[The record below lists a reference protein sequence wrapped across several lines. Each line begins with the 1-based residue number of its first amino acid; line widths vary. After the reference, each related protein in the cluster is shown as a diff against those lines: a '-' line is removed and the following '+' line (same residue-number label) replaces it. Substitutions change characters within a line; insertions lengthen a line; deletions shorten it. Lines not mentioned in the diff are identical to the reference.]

1 MVSGIWISE
10 REDRGVRA
18 CSTERVGSCRDSI
31 TPDVSLA
38 QTDLAGARAARAP
51 RMGRDITATAAVNRL
66 LRMYGSHCA
75 GVCPKATQ
83 KPVRLD
89 HSPDCIRAQ
98 SPKTRVAARR
108 CLFQLLWALTFP
120 PFKSTSAVQI
130 HGELCG
136 MYDVQF
142 HHPQVWI
149 RFTPSHPKL
158 CDFLFIV
165 NDLG

>member
-1 MVSGIWISE
+1 MS
-10 REDRGVRA
+10 
-18 CSTERVGSCRDSI
+18 
-31 TPDVSLA
+31 
-38 QTDLAGARAARAP
+38 
-51 RMGRDITATAAVNRL
+51 L
-66 LRMYGSHCA
+66 LRHLLDRLSTYLPLIVMALLASA
-75 GVCPKATQ
+75 SWWLVRSVPTLMAPATQ

-149 RFTPSHPKL
+149 RFTPSPPKL